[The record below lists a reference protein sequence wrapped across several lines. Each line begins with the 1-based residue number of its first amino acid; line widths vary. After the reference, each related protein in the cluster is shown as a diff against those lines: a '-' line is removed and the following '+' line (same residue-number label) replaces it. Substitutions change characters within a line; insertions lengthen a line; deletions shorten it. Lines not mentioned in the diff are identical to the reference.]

1 MAVNT
6 NALPMALL
14 KQTSRSFYLTLRVLP
29 ATVRPQ
35 IGLAYL
41 LARTTDTIADTELI
55 PLEQRLDALQKLRER
70 ILGQKSAPLDFG
82 AFTRAAL
89 LGPPAEQRLL
99 EKVGDSLSQ
108 LQTLSPA
115 DLKLVRNVL
124 TTIISGQELDLR
136 RFASGRA
143 GSPLPAA
150 EITCDTRRAGDC
162 APYQSNIIVLQTEAE
177 LDDYTYRV
185 AGCVGGFWTKICRAH
200 LFPKAGLDDEL
211 LMANGIRFGK
221 GLQLVNILRDL
232 PADLRKGRCYL
243 PTEKLGE
250 AGLRPADLL
259 SPSNEAKFLPFYHR
273 YLDLAESHLA
283 AGWAYTNSLPFGQA
297 RVRLACA
304 WPILIGIKTIERLR
318 AANVLDLQRGIKISR
333 GEVRQILLWSVLR
346 YPFPNVW
353 QRLFPT
359 DRKAVASG
367 QGLV

>member
-1 MAVNT
+1 M
-6 NALPMALL
+6 NAALNDLL
-14 KQTSRSFYLTLRVLP
+14 KQTSRSFYLTLCVLP
-29 ATVRPQ
+29 AVVRPQ

-41 LARTTDTIADTELI
+41 LARTTDTIADTELV

-70 ILGQKSAPLDFG
+70 ILGQNSAPLDFG
-82 AFTRAAL
+82 ALTRAAL

-99 EKVGDSLSQ
+99 EKVEDSLAQ

-124 TTIISGQELDLR
+124 TTIIGGQELDLH
-136 RFASGRA
+136 RFAKAS
-143 GSPLPAA
+143 A
-150 EITCDTRRAGDC
+150 EK
-162 APYQSNIIVLQTEAE
+162 IIALETEVE

-185 AGCVGGFWTKICRAH
+185 AGCVGGFWTKVCRAH
-200 LFPKAGLDDEL
+200 LFPNARLDDEL

-243 PTEKLGE
+243 PSIELD
-250 AGLRPADLL
+250 AARLLPVVLL
-259 SPSNEAKFLPFYHR
+259 SPANESKFHPLFNR
-273 YLDLAESHLA
+273 YLDLAESHLR
-283 AGWAYTNSLPFGQA
+283 AGWDYTNSLPFGQM

-318 AANVLDLQRGIKISR
+318 AANVLELQQGIKISR
-333 GEVRQILLWSVLR
+333 SEVRRILLWSVLG
-346 YPFPNVW
+346 YPLPNVW
-353 QRLFPT
+353 RRLFPAA
-359 DRKAVASG
+359 RKAVASG

>member
-1 MAVNT
+1 MIA
-6 NALPMALL
+6 ALNELL

-29 ATVRPQ
+29 AAVHPQ
-35 IGLAYL
+35 VGLAYL
-41 LARTTDTIADTELI
+41 LARTTDTIADTDLV

-70 ILGQKSAPLDFG
+70 ILGQNSAPLDFG
-82 AFTRAAL
+82 TLTRAAL

-99 EKVGDSLSQ
+99 EKVEDSLAQ
-108 LQTLSPA
+108 LQTLSAA

-124 TTIISGQELDLR
+124 TTIIGGQELDLH
-136 RFASGRA
+136 RFTKAS
-143 GSPLPAA
+143 A
-150 EITCDTRRAGDC
+150 EK
-162 APYQSNIIVLQTEAE
+162 IVALETGTE

-200 LFPKAGLDDEL
+200 LFPSTRLDDEL

-243 PTEKLGE
+243 PSMELDE
-250 AGLRPADLL
+250 ARLSPVVLL
-259 SPSNEAKFLPFYHR
+259 SPANEAKFLPLYHR
-273 YLDLAESHLA
+273 YLDLAESHLR
-283 AGWAYTNSLPFGQA
+283 AGWDYTNSLPFGQV

-318 AANVLDLQRGIKISR
+318 AANVLQLQQGIRISR
-333 GEVRQILLWSVLR
+333 GEVRRILLWSALG

-353 QRLFPT
+353 RRLFPAA
-359 DRKAVASG
+359 RKAVASG
-367 QGLV
+367 QRLV